1 MLILLN
7 AIQYEKTSDTYHFL
21 GHSLISWFSKN
32 QNFVLLST
40 TEEEY
45 IATSVA
51 YAQIF
56 WMK

>member
-1 MLILLN
+1 MQSN
-7 AIQYEKTSDTYHFL
+7 KKDTSDTCHFL

-40 TEEEY
+40 IDGEY
-45 IATSVA
+45 IAASVA